1 VLLRLPQDR
10 PSAPQFRH
18 RHATIPW
25 DTVPRHGSAFR
36 TYTKYH
42 SILQGHITMAKPDVK
57 FGQVYRATGKTYL
70 DRPSAG
76 WTVTKIF
83 TSHDGLAYA
92 QLINQGDSTLT
103 KTVSLDALTDPR
115 LFLLTARAREGEA
128 S

>member
-1 VLLRLPQDR
+1 
-10 PSAPQFRH
+10 
-18 RHATIPW
+18 
-25 DTVPRHGSAFR
+25 
-36 TYTKYH
+36 
-42 SILQGHITMAKPDVK
+42 MAKPDVK

-115 LFLLTARAREGEA
+115 LFLLTATARRDGEA
-128 S
+128 G